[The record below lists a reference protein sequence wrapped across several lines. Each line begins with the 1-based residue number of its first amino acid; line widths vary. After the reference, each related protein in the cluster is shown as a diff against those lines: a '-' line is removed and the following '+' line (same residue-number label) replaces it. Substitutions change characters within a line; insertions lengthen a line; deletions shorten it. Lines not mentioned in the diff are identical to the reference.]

1 MSQWIETCCRCWRLR
16 RHCRREVQTAR
27 NLFIKKNVVLRV
39 HDEGLNPMAN
49 SPINRAPSSV
59 SKIARKCSA
68 PLSVA
73 VLHNHA
79 IFEHQTD
86 VGKVI
91 ALVTGGRVVLHDPVD

>member
-1 MSQWIETCCRCWRLR
+1 MDRRLVAVVGVFIGIAR
-16 RHCRREVQTAR
+16 GEVQTAR

-39 HDEGLNPMAN
+39 HDEGVEPDGEFPNKPG
-49 SPINRAPSSV
+49 PFIGVKDRAQV
-59 SKIARKCSA
+59 LGTFVR
-68 PLSVA
+68 A
-73 VLHNHA
+73 VLHNLA